1 VARLPVYRDYKTTR
15 VAAVLKA
22 GQNVTFTDAV
32 VGDVVEVTI
41 GASGGGGGGGGT
53 PASSV
58 VSETSFGQQPAVGS
72 STDFARGDHS
82 HGTPAVPAH
91 SSTTGLAWTSS
102 GHTGSSTAVAAWNG
116 NGSAVV
122 VQATADETMLVR
134 RAGTLQWVPLVIAM
148 SVMSGEFVLEGGYLA
163 NEPVTLYTGTFV

>member
-1 VARLPVYRDYKTTR
+1 MARLPVYRDYKTTR

-22 GQNVTFTDAV
+22 GQNVTITDAV

-58 VSETSFGQQPAVGS
+58 VSETTYGQQTAVGT
-72 STDFARGDHS
+72 STDYARADHS
-82 HGTPAVPAH
+82 HGSVPLPAH
-91 SSTTGLAWTSS
+91 SSTTGLAWASS
-102 GHTGSSTAVAAWNG
+102 GHTGSSTAVATWNG
-116 NGSAVV
+116 NGNAEA

-134 RAGTLQWVPLVIAM
+134 RGGTLQWVPLLTTVLLI
-148 SVMSGEFVLEGGYLA
+148 SGEYVLEGDYLA
-163 NEPVTLYTGTFV
+163 NEPVTLYTGTLV

>member
-1 VARLPVYRDYKTTR
+1 MARLPVYRDYKTTR

-91 SSTTGLAWTSS
+91 SSTTGLAWASS
-102 GHTGSSTAVAAWNG
+102 GHTGSSTAVATWNG
-116 NGSAVV
+116 NGNAEV
-122 VQATADETMLVR
+122 VQATDDETMLVR
-134 RAGTLQWVPLVIAM
+134 RGGVLKWVPLIVGI
-148 SVMSGEFVLEGGYLA
+148 SVYADFTGELSVYIDETSP
-163 NEPVTLYTGTFV
+163 ELYTGTVI